1 MISKLLLTYTYEE
14 VSMVCPGNKTDFQ
27 HEITPALLVE
37 SRELK
42 QHADTDNNNVKKQL
56 LLRPKQLLCTYITLL
71 IHISLTST
79 ALLRRE
85 TI

>member
-42 QHADTDNNNVKKQL
+42 KPCRH
-56 LLRPKQLLCTYITLL
+56 
-71 IHISLTST
+71 
-79 ALLRRE
+79 
-85 TI
+85 